1 MTDFSKETLNEI
13 KNYDEK
19 IKHYEEIGAIE
30 PRTFL
35 DELLSWK
42 EKWNSKTAVIYGD
55 NSITYGELENRS
67 RQLANGL
74 YAKGIRK
81 GDHAM
86 IHMGNTLD
94 FTVVLFA
101 LFRMGVKPVMM
112 LNTHRESEISAI
124 IRVVEPKVYFT
135 SNDVLGTDFSKIAVN
150 AVRDYNEPILIVS
163 EQKTEGTVEISEL
176 YQEKDEPLELPFY
189 KETAIY
195 LLSGGTTGVPK
206 VIPRTHA
213 GYILNAKK
221 CAERCAMNENSVY
234 MTILSAAH
242 NFPLCCPGILGT
254 LVSGGT
260 VVMADSADPE
270 SCFMLIRKHG
280 VTITSLVPA
289 LIPIWTEFYE
299 YEDEKITTLR
309 AVTVGAAKL
318 EEKHGREFV
327 GMFGC
332 KLLQVYGLAEGFI
345 SYTSYYDST
354 DVSILTQGKPLCDS
368 DEIKVID
375 SDGNELPEGEF
386 GEFVQK
392 GPYTFTG
399 YYHNDEVN
407 REKFTSD
414 GFYKT
419 GDRAM
424 IRPDGNIVVSGRVV
438 EQINRAGENVVPD
451 EIESHLKNI
460 EGIANAAV
468 IGVPD
473 EELGERIC
481 AFIIADD
488 DDLTAD
494 GIKEKLREKK
504 IAVFKI
510 PDQIIFINE
519 LPFVNVG
526 KVNKKELLKM
536 VTDNQQ

>member
-1 MTDFSKETLNEI
+1 MTDLIKETQNEI
-13 KNYDEK
+13 NNYDEK
-19 IKHYEEIGAIE
+19 IKRYEEMGAIE
-30 PRTFL
+30 PLTFL

-42 EKWNSKTAVIYGD
+42 EKWGSKTAVIYQD
-55 NSITYGELENRS
+55 SSITYSELEERS
-67 RQLANGL
+67 RYLANGL
-74 YAKGIRK
+74 YTKGIRK

-86 IHMGNTLD
+86 IHMGNTLN
-94 FTVVLFA
+94 FTIILFA

-112 LNTHRESEISAI
+112 LNTHRENEITAI
-124 IRVVEPKVYFT
+124 MNVVEPKVYFV
-135 SNDVLGTDFSKIAVN
+135 SNDVMGTDFSEIAVN
-150 AVRDYNEPILIVS
+150 VISERNEDILLVS
-163 EQKTEGTVEISEL
+163 EEEAEGAIPISAL
-176 YQEKDEPLELPFY
+176 YQEKDEPLEPPCY

-195 LLSGGTTGVPK
+195 LLSGGTTGIPK

-213 GYILNAKK
+213 GYVLNAKK
-221 CAERCAMNENSVY
+221 CAERCGMDESSVY
-234 MTILSAAH
+234 MTVLSAAH

-254 LVSGGT
+254 FVSGGT

-270 SCFMLIRKHG
+270 EGFTLIRKHG

-299 YEDEKITTLR
+299 YEDEKITSLK

-318 EEKHGREFV
+318 EEKHGRGFIE
-327 GMFGC
+327 MFGC
-332 KLLQVYGLAEGFI
+332 RLLQVYGLAEGFI
-345 SYTSYYDST
+345 GYTSYNDST
-354 DVSILTQGKPLCDS
+354 EISLTTVGKPIS
-368 DEIKVID
+368 EYDEIKIAD
-375 SDGNELPEGEF
+375 AYGNELPRGEF
-386 GEFVQK
+386 GEFLQR

-407 REKFTSD
+407 REKFTAD
-414 GFYKT
+414 GFYRT

-451 EIESHLKNI
+451 EIESYLKNI
-460 EGIANAAV
+460 DGIANAAV

-473 EELGERIC
+473 DDLGERTC
-481 AFIIADD
+481 AFIIAEDEEM
-488 DDLTAD
+488 TAED
-494 GIKEKLREKK
+494 IKEKLREKK

-510 PDQIIFINE
+510 PDQIVFLNE
-519 LPFVNVG
+519 FPFVNVG

-536 VTDNQQ
+536 VTENK